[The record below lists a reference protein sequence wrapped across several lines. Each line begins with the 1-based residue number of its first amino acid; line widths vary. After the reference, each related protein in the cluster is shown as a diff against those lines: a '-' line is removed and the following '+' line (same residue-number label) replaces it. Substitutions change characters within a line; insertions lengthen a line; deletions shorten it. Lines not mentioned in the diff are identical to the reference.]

1 MLVDPSAAAS
11 YASRAEA
18 VLSTS
23 ADAVAADVA
32 VVRGEAAGV
41 ANAAEGRLQH
51 LLSSLDMSLEGAAAW
66 GGRAT
71 GLRESSCCATCE
83 DFMPCP
89 ALHLFTCHAHRSL
102 VADIPSSPILPAPC
116 CRAGAEAGR
125 RGRRL

>member
-18 VLSTS
+18 VLSTA

-66 GGRAT
+66 G
-71 GLRESSCCATCE
+71 
-83 DFMPCP
+83 
-89 ALHLFTCHAHRSL
+89 
-102 VADIPSSPILPAPC
+102 
-116 CRAGAEAGR
+116 AGR
-125 RGRRL
+125 LG